1 MQVPAS
7 LSCLFEERIVHE
19 YLLPAAIAIAGAIL
33 LILGSGL
40 LVRGASGLVT
50 RIGLSLE
57 MIGVI
62 VIALGATMPVLAT
75 SAIASYRG
83 ESGLAVGTIVG
94 SNIFGVLFILGLS
107 ALLTPLTAAARLIR
121 LDVPLVVLV
130 SLAVLGLAWKGYIGR
145 ADGVGLVIAAL
156 AYVGWTAFLGR
167 GETSPV
173 REDLAQLVRSG
184 PLQSP
189 RSLIV
194 QVILG
199 VTGLGLILLGAYC
212 LVRGVADL
220 ADLLKIDS
228 RLAGLT
234 ALAIGASLP
243 TLIAAI
249 WFSARGRR
257 HIALGTIIGSNIL
270 NSLAVLGIAALV
282 ASEML
287 KVPSAAIRFD
297 IPVMIA
303 ASILCIPIICRGCV
317 VTRWEGVLFLACYA
331 AYFTYLVLQ
340 IVVPGTVKAF
350 DKLVIMVV
358 IPATIILVMIGILK
372 VLRHRRPARP
382 AKHRI
387 RGI

>member
-228 RLAGLT
+228 RLAALT
-234 ALAIGASLP
+234 ALAIGAIVAHVDRGDLVQRAGPSPHRAGHDHRQQHPQLAGRPRDRRPGCVGDAEGAVGGDPVRHPRHDRRIDPLHSHYLPRLCRHAMGRRPVSRLP
-243 TLIAAI
+243 TRPTSPI
-249 WFSARGRR
+249 WS
-257 HIALGTIIGSNIL
+257 
-270 NSLAVLGIAALV
+270 
-282 ASEML
+282 
-287 KVPSAAIRFD
+287 
-297 IPVMIA
+297 
-303 ASILCIPIICRGCV
+303 CRSSS
-317 VTRWEGVLFLACYA
+317 
-331 AYFTYLVLQ
+331 
-340 IVVPGTVKAF
+340 
-350 DKLVIMVV
+350 
-358 IPATIILVMIGILK
+358 
-372 VLRHRRPARP
+372 PARSRLSTSWSSWWSFQP
-382 AKHRI
+382 RSFLS
-387 RGI
+387 